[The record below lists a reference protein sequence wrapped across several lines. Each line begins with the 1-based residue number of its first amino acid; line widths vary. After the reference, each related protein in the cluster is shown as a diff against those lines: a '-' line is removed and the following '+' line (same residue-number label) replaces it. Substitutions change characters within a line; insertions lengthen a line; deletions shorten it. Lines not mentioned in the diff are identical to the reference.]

1 VRRGLLLSLIAIV
14 TTACSH
20 AVVVPAP
27 ATEPTQVSSDGGVV
41 WVAPAVDGRHDDPAT
56 ARDPRDL
63 GWRRDNVGSGQRP
76 VRLDRPVAEW
86 ATERLVAVLAG
97 HGLAAQILTPGT
109 PAPAVWLQPT
119 LDQLEL
125 SAGTEDRF
133 STALSL
139 ALHRRDAAA
148 PVWQQTAR
156 RDHAEFT
163 GVGGTAMAHLVLL
176 VQEEIDGLWEELLR
190 GVGRGPGAAATQ
202 STGTLQVDTAPT
214 GARVYLDG
222 AYYGTTPFHLD
233 LSAGVHELRLEHSHY
248 PPIAQ
253 RIGIAAGR
261 TTVFTADLSQPRE
274 PSDQS
279 PVTRP

>member
-27 ATEPTQVSSDGGVV
+27 PPESTEISQDGGVV
-41 WVAPAVDGRHDDPAT
+41 WVAPAVDGRHGDT
-56 ARDPRDL
+56 ASERDPRYL
-63 GWRRDNVGSGQRP
+63 GWRRNNVGSGQRP

-86 ATERLVAVLAG
+86 ATERLVAVLAR
-97 HGLAAQILTPGT
+97 HGLAAQILTPRT

-119 LDQLEL
+119 IDQLEL

-133 STALSL
+133 STTLSL
-139 ALHRRDAAA
+139 ALHQRDTSA
-148 PVWQQTAR
+148 PVWQQAAR
-156 RDHAEFT
+156 RDHTEFT

-176 VQEEIDGLWEELLR
+176 VQEEIDTLWEELLR
-190 GVGRGPGAAATQ
+190 GVGSGPGAAAPQ
-202 STGTLQVDTAPT
+202 PTGTLQVETAPA
-214 GARVYLDG
+214 GARVYVDG
-222 AYYGTTPFHLD
+222 AYYGTTPFRLD
-233 LSAGVHELRLEHSHY
+233 LDPGVHELRLEHAQY

-261 TTVFTADLSQPRE
+261 STVFTADLSQPRR
-274 PSDQS
+274 PSDES
-279 PVTRP
+279 PLTTP